1 MIDLHIHTT
10 YSDGQ
15 YAPAETL
22 QLAKQSG
29 VTVAAITDHD
39 TVSGLGEAETA
50 AQELGLQFFPGIEI
64 SVQNRTELHILGYGI
79 DRTNQ
84 PLHRFCQ
91 NHAKERQERSTRLL
105 AYLEKCGAPVTLEE
119 VRQYNHGKTSGRPH
133 FARALVEKGYA
144 SSIQDAFDRYLTTPE
159 FYAHVERP
167 KPTPEEGMRVIH
179 AAGGVAV
186 LAHPHQLKLEE
197 KALDTLV
204 QQLKKIG
211 LQGIEA
217 YYSRHT
223 PEQTAFYLKL
233 AQKHHLLYTCG
244 SDFHGPLMKP
254 EIAMGTGICG
264 NLCVDDRIIPE
275 RLFAAIAAVQK
286 MLKLLTFHL
295 IRIIINKDFDEWR
308 QHDGISW

>member
-50 AQELGLQFFPGIEI
+50 ARELGLQFFPGIEI

-84 PLHRFCQ
+84 ALHRFCQ
-91 NHAKERQERSTRLL
+91 DHAKERQERSTRLL

-167 KPTPEEGMRVIH
+167 KPTPEEGIAVIRQ
-179 AAGGVAV
+179 AGGVAV
-186 LAHPHQLKLEE
+186 LAHPPQLRLENAELDALVGKLC
-197 KALDTLV
+197 A
-204 QQLKKIG
+204 QG

-223 PEQTAFYLKL
+223 PEQTRFYLQL
-233 AQKHHLLYTCG
+233 AEKHHLLVTCG
-244 SDFHGPLMKP
+244 SEFHGPQIKP
-254 EIAMGTGICG
+254 EILPGTGIR
-264 NLCVDDRIIPE
+264 NSLCIENREIPKHLQE
-275 RLFAAIAAVQK
+275 AITAAQSGRN
-286 MLKLLTFHL
+286 T
-295 IRIIINKDFDEWR
+295 
-308 QHDGISW
+308 